1 MRLIDLVENAL
12 HEDMPDGDLT
22 TNSLSLGQRHGSAK
36 LVAKEDLVLSG
47 LNLFELTV
55 LQMDQE
61 AKLKWQFK
69 DGDLVLKG
77 QTVCSIQG
85 DLCQLLKAER
95 VALNFM
101 GRLSGIATL
110 TRCFVDKVA
119 GTKTRILDTRKTTPG
134 YRELE
139 KKAVR
144 DGGGQNHRMNLSAA
158 VLIKENH
165 ARAVG
170 DLAEAIRRAKS
181 AVRTPIEIEAH
192 SLDDVKVAVQLG
204 VGRILLDNMNNQIL
218 QQALEAIP
226 SHIETEASGNMNLDR
241 VASVAQLGVNYISV
255 GALTHSAPSAD
266 LSLLFDWTSTTK

>member
-12 HEDMPDGDLT
+12 YEDMPDGDLT
-22 TNSLSLGQRHGSAK
+22 TNSLGLGQRNGAAK
-36 LVAKEDLVLSG
+36 LIAKEDLVLSG
-47 LNLFELTV
+47 LQLFELTV
-55 LQMDQE
+55 LQLDQE

-77 QTVCSIQG
+77 QTVCSIQS

-101 GRLSGIATL
+101 GRLSGIATF
-110 TRCFVDKVA
+110 TRCFVEKVA

-170 DLAEAIRRAKS
+170 DLAEAIRRAKA
-181 AVRTPIEIEAH
+181 AVRTPIEVEAH
-192 SLDDVKVAVQLG
+192 SLNDVKVAVQMG
-204 VGRILLDNMNNQIL
+204 VGRILLDNMDNATL
-218 QQALEAIP
+218 QQALELIP
-226 SHIETEASGNMNLDR
+226 SHIETEASGNMSLDR

-255 GALTHSAPSAD
+255 GALTHSVPSAD
-266 LSLLFDWTSTTK
+266 LSLLFDWTSTSK